1 MINHYPYTDLHE
13 LNLDWILSKIK
24 EMRSELTE
32 FEALNTITWHGEW
45 NITDQYPQWSLVDVN
60 GSGYISL
67 QPVPVGIPITNS
79 DYWVLVADYTAII
92 QYITDKVNEIE
103 AEMSLLVNKKMICI
117 GDSYLAYNSTEM
129 ETESWG
135 AFLRIYTGLGADI
148 VLNGLGGSGFIGNAA
163 KTFQDLLEE
172 VTVADNEAIT
182 DIIVLGGMNDA
193 ARVVDTA
200 TTEADILNAMNAFI
214 SSARTNYPNARIH
227 IGFCGWMANGFA
239 NRDNYVP
246 EFLPIINIYKN
257 CVNADRT
264 DKISYINGMEYVCA
278 PQPVNRFKADLIH
291 PLATLS
297 SIIGQNL
304 TEYLH
309 SGKCLDN
316 QIAYSAGQQT
326 ISASG
331 VTASVAQSPDI
342 KNIGDK
348 LIVSGILGLSTN
360 AGTEFGSAVFEYE
373 VGECLTGPLRS
384 TTANNITIDCNCII
398 FPGKGGTYDMIQA
411 QLAVKNGKLYARHFF
426 DTSLGNYQ
434 NITNVN
440 YYIPTQEFNTLLGC

>member
-1 MINHYPYTDLHE
+1 MFNNYPYTDLHE

-32 FEALNTITWHGEW
+32 FEVLNTITWRGEW
-45 NITDQYPQWSLVDVN
+45 DITSQYPQWSLVDVN
-60 GSGYISL
+60 GSGYISIK
-67 QPVPVGIPITNS
+67 PVPVGIDIANS

-92 QYITDKVNEIE
+92 QYITQKVEEIE
-103 AEMSLLVNKKMICI
+103 AEIKLITDKKIICI
-117 GDSYLAYNSTEM
+117 GDSYLSYNSTEQ
-129 ETESWG
+129 ESESWG

-148 VLNGLGGSGFIGNAA
+148 TLHGLGGSGFVGNAA
-163 KTFQDLLEE
+163 KTFQQLLEE
-172 VTVADNEAIT
+172 VVFDDKDAIT

-193 ARVVDTA
+193 ARVVDTT
-200 TTEADILNAMNAFI
+200 TTESDILNAMNAFI
-214 SSARTNYPNARIH
+214 TSARTNYPNAKIH
-227 IGFCGWMANGFA
+227 IGFCGWMANGFP
-239 NRDNYVP
+239 NRDNYIP

-264 DKISYINGMEYVCA
+264 NKISYINGMEYVCA

-309 SGKCLDN
+309 TGKCLDN
-316 QIAYSAGQQT
+316 QIVYSAAQQT
-326 ISASG
+326 VSASG
-331 VTASVAQSPDI
+331 VTASVGQSPDI

-348 LIVSGILGLSTN
+348 LIVSGILGITTN
-360 AGTEFGSAVFEYE
+360 PGTEFGSAVYEYE
-373 VGECLTGPLRS
+373 VGEVLTGALRS
-384 TTANNITIDCNCII
+384 TTANSITIDCNCII
-398 FPGKGGTYDMIQA
+398 FPGKSGTYDMVEA
-411 QLAVKNGKLYARHFF
+411 QLAVKNGKIYARHFMN
-426 DTSLGNYQ
+426 TSLGNYQ

-440 YYIPTQEFNTLLGC
+440 YYIPTQEFNTLLSC

>member
-1 MINHYPYTDLHE
+1 MFNKYPYTDFHE
-13 LNLDWILSKIK
+13 LNLDWILKKI
-24 EMRSELTE
+24 MELNANFNE
-32 FEALNTITWHGEW
+32 FQALNTITWRGEW
-45 NITDQYPQWSLVDVN
+45 DITNQYTAWSLVDVN
-60 GSGYISL
+60 GSGYISI
-67 QPVPVGIPITNS
+67 QPVPAGIDINNT
-79 DYWVLVADYTAII
+79 DYWVLVADYTSIV
-92 QYITDKVNEIE
+92 QYITDKINELE
-103 AEMSLLVNKKMICI
+103 AKMNLLTNKKMICI

-148 VLNGLGGSGFIGNAA
+148 KLNGLGGSGFIGNAA

-172 VTVADNEAIT
+172 VTVDDNDAIT

-193 ARVVDTA
+193 ARVVDTT
-200 TTEADILNAMNAFI
+200 TTEADILNAESAFI
-214 SSARTNYPNARIH
+214 TSARALYPNAKIH

-239 NRDNYVP
+239 NRDNYIP
-246 EFLPIINIYKN
+246 EFLPIINIYKT

-278 PQPVNRFKADLIH
+278 PQPVNRFKPDLIH

-309 SGKCLDN
+309 TGRCLDN
-316 QIAYSAGQQT
+316 QITYSAAQQT
-326 ISASG
+326 VTASG
-331 VTASVAQSPDI
+331 VTASVGQSPDI

-348 LIVSGILGLSTN
+348 IIVSGILGISTN
-360 AGTEFGSAVFEYE
+360 AGTEFGSAVYEYE
-373 VGECLTGPLRS
+373 VGEVLTGPLRS
-384 TTANNITIDCNCII
+384 TTANSITIDCNCII
-398 FPGKGGTYDMIQA
+398 FPGKGGTYDMVAA
-411 QLAVKNGKLYARHFF
+411 QLAVKNGKIYARHFM